1 MGRLQFLKM
10 NFYLGLT
17 LIFLYTLE
25 ICKSAPPQNAQT
37 PKTQAQIIQDQ
48 NPLSRTK
55 DKTKIP
61 RFQNTPKQKKPKAE
75 STILLKT

>member
-1 MGRLQFLKM
+1 M

-25 ICKSAPPQNAQT
+25 ICRSAPSQNAQT

-48 NPLSRTK
+48 NPPSRIK

-61 RFQNTPKQKKPKAE
+61 RF
-75 STILLKT
+75 